1 MAADGSTYLLTMVD
15 RTTRWLEAAPLR
27 TMEAAVCADA
37 FIATWV
43 TRFGVPGSPGLE
55 CLPL

>member
-1 MAADGSTYLLTMVD
+1 MVD

-43 TRFGVPGSPGLE
+43 TRFGVPATVTTDKGSIFRKADI
-55 CLPL
+55 